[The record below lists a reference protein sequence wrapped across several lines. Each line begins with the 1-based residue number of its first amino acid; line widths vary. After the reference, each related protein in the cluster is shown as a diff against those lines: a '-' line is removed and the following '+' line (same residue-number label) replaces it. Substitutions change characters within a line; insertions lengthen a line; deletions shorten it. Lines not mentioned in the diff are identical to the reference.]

1 MQEVYIDEI
10 SYTLV
15 YDTPTL
21 QRKKFECK
29 WELFEIKTWHW
40 LYNKS
45 VYKHLSSKET

>member
-21 QRKKFECK
+21 QRKSLNVNENF
-29 WELFEIKTWHW
+29 L
-40 LYNKS
+40 KS
-45 VYKHLSSKET
+45 KLDIDYTISQYKNI